1 MYMRKKLDEMTV
13 VCESFLE
20 HLRVQSQVLV
30 GALELTWPPAGWALC
45 RPSRPPPH
53 NLHFLTSPL
62 DGELN
67 RACGRDSK
75 EISFL
80 PETRHSSPSL
90 PSTTFRSP
98 YLPAKSHARSKCP
111 SSVRRRYW
119 PSKFRPRGDQGA
131 QKHVSTTDPRI
142 RGARFKGRSLK
153 CDRWIG
159 IERQQSRKELARS
172 LLMYIVY
179 CRAWQFSINSPAQF
193 LSSLPGH
200 STRRARE

>member
-1 MYMRKKLDEMTV
+1 MHMYTRKKLDEMTV

-30 GALELTWPPAGWALC
+30 GPLELTWPPAGWALC

-80 PETRHSSPSL
+80 PETRHSSLLPPPRLCPLRPSARRICRPSL
-90 PSTTFRSP
+90 M
-98 YLPAKSHARSKCP
+98 PAP
-111 SSVRRRYW
+111 NVRPVSAAATGQVSFDLEAIKALRNTYPRRIHG
-119 PSKFRPRGDQGA
+119 SG
-131 QKHVSTTDPRI
+131 
-142 RGARFKGRSLK
+142 
-153 CDRWIG
+153 
-159 IERQQSRKELARS
+159 ERDLRVAL
-172 LLMYIVY
+172 
-179 CRAWQFSINSPAQF
+179 
-193 LSSLPGH
+193 
-200 STRRARE
+200 